1 MESVLEI
8 DASRIAVCFFTEN
21 SDLRGS
27 NACADVFYFHR
38 WRFSRSVK
46 IKNTRGEQSAK
57 RANDACFKQI
67 AGCGDSSEVDSNS
80 ALTKITKN
88 TKTIKGA

>member
-8 DASRIAVCFFTEN
+8 DASRIAGRYLSEDFGLPRLF
-21 SDLRGS
+21 SR
-27 NACADVFYFHR
+27 VFIFLFHR
-38 WRFSRSVK
+38 RRNRRRVRE
-46 IKNTRGEQSAK
+46 KNTSGEQSAK
-57 RANDACFKQI
+57 LANDARFKQI
-67 AGCGDSSEVDSNS
+67 AGCGDTSEVDSDS